1 MTQHYSYLIF
11 RLNNALY
18 GVSTLSVKE
27 IFLLPQLTPVLEAP
41 PDIVGVIDV
50 SGHILPVMD
59 LNLRF
64 GQQTDGYCLTDQ
76 VIVLEQGERDLG
88 IIVNEVL
95 EVRNIPAADITNL
108 IQGNQ
113 STSDTNSHQFI
124 AGVVRSENDILV
136 MINLAN
142 LLKYLSEPNSGTNQK
157 YLAQR
162 VPSRFLPGNNQQ
174 QATPQHQL
182 IVSGS
187 EPVTSSSLAN
197 SSMQLTSEALTV
209 LQERAN
215 HLKQIDE
222 VRQNADQVKN
232 LAIIVLNQ
240 ELFSIDLENV
250 REFTNLEQ
258 VVPVPC
264 CPSHIVGN
272 MNLRGEIL
280 TLIDICQLLN
290 LPPINLFKVS
300 QLMVIEVEDLRIGL
314 TIEKVCDTI
323 TVDAEEIDQAPAAS
337 YSINKEYLKGTLWYQ
352 ENIVG
357 LLDITKI
364 LLDGDLIVDSVV

>member
-124 AGVVRSENDILV
+124 AGMVRSGNELLV
-136 MINLAN
+136 IINLAN

-162 VPSRFLPGNNQQ
+162 VPSRFSPGNNQQ

-182 IVSGS
+182 IVAGS
-187 EPVTSSSLAN
+187 ERVTSSSLAN

-215 HLKQIDE
+215 HLKQIDQ

-290 LPPINLFKVS
+290 LPPINLSKVS

-323 TVDAEEIDQAPAAS
+323 TVDAEEIDQTPAAS

-364 LLDGDLIVDSVV
+364 LIVDSVV